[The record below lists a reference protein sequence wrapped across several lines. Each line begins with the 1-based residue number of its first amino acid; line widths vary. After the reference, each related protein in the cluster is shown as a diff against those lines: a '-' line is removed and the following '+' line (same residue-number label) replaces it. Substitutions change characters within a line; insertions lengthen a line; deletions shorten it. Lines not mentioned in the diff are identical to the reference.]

1 MPQPLKVRILGRDY
15 PLRVQAS
22 DIETM
27 RNVAQDVNQR
37 MQAFKNQNRSEP
49 DLVAAVI
56 TALQLAEELLGA
68 KEASDALVAALDRET
83 DHLDH
88 ILTEVLEEVDPV
100 SVQE

>member
-22 DIETM
+22 DVETM
-27 RNVAQDVNQR
+27 RNVAQDVDQR
-37 MQAFKNQNRSEP
+37 MQAFKNQNRGEP

-68 KEASDALVAALDRET
+68 KEASDALVTALDRET

-88 ILTEVLEEVDPV
+88 ILAEVLEEIDPA
-100 SVQE
+100 SIQE